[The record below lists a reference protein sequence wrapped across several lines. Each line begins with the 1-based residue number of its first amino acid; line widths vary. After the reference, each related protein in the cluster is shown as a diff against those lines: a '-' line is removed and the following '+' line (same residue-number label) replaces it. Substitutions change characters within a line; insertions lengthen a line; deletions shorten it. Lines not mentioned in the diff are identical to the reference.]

1 MSKLFGCSF
10 CTILHSPPPCL
21 VMDSASEPWLQSSPS
36 SISHAD
42 ATKPSLTQKKPR
54 HRHSP
59 AQLAALNELFEK
71 TEHPSLEQRISLAER
86 LGMYVL
92 LCYIALFLRNK
103 LLGNRETKTV
113 NAWFQNKRASSKK
126 RSRNHLHTD
135 ARQTRATAAPPPS
148 SASTSLPHIAE
159 FDDYHDDEISSLDLN
174 QSRLVPD
181 LARQHHHSAYISG
194 NGDAPRFMNEPEL
207 APRRM
212 HGGLPTTEQIDEL
225 KRMYDINPHPSTELR
240 QALSERLGM

>member
-1 MSKLFGCSF
+1 
-10 CTILHSPPPCL
+10 
-21 VMDSASEPWLQSSPS
+21 MDAASEPWIQSSPS
-36 SISHAD
+36 STSHAD

-92 LCYIALFLRNK
+92 LFHTAMYLEIKLLK

-126 RSRNHLHTD
+126 RSRNHLYND
-135 ARQTRATAAPPPS
+135 SRQTRATAAPPPS
-148 SASTSLPHIAE
+148 SASSSLPHIAE
-159 FDDYHDDEISSLDLN
+159 FDDYHDDEIPSLDLN

-194 NGDAPRFMNEPEL
+194 NGDAHQFVTETEST
-207 APRRM
+207 PRRM
-212 HGGLPTTEQIDEL
+212 RALPSTEQIDEL
-225 KRMYDINPHPSTELR
+225 KRMYDIDPHPSTELR

>member
-1 MSKLFGCSF
+1 
-10 CTILHSPPPCL
+10 
-21 VMDSASEPWLQSSPS
+21 MDPASEPWIQSSPTS
-36 SISHAD
+36 TSHV
-42 ATKPSLTQKKPR
+42 TKPSLTQKKPR

-92 LCYIALFLRNK
+92 LSYIAISLGNK

-126 RSRNHLHTD
+126 RSRNHLYND
-135 ARQTRATAAPPPS
+135 SRQTRATAAPPPP
-148 SASTSLPHIAE
+148 SASSSLPHIAE
-159 FDDYHDDEISSLDLN
+159 FDDYQDDEIPSLDLN

-194 NGDAPRFMNEPEL
+194 NGDSPRFVAEPEST
-207 APRRM
+207 PRRM
-212 HGGLPTTEQIDEL
+212 RALPSTEQIDEL
-225 KRMYDINPHPSTELR
+225 KRMYDIDPHPSTELR